1 MNNMSGELFQMCCLT
16 AAAKQALFRG
26 ADFDFKPMKYENKL
40 EFLFLPDIRQ
50 SGILKRTAK
59 DAAQWY
65 KYCVKKGLR
74 DIKLV
79 MPTEVKNRQLLGF
92 ANTSQSSI
100 ICYFKNGEIT
110 AFDPK
115 WKVDRKRKMWDILY
129 TERLLLIPFVKP
141 YGEDNSDALREVLI
155 EIADL
160 AERIDCSG
168 FAKIFEKA
176 LNILDGE
183 EMPSSPFPNIP
194 EKYLPLFCAA
204 DTADVFGA
212 MGSWNDSPPF
222 MAHEKGLDKE
232 YEELSARLLKN
243 IRLAVFYAINE
254 WR

>member
-1 MNNMSGELFQMCCLT
+1 MKGELYQMCLLT

-26 ADFDFKPMKYENKL
+26 ADFEFEPMKYENKV
-40 EFLFLPDIRQ
+40 EFLFLPNIRQ
-50 SGILKRTAK
+50 SGIPERTAK
-59 DAAQWY
+59 NAAQWY
-65 KYCVKKGLR
+65 KYCVKKGLC

-79 MPTEVKNRQLLGF
+79 MPAEVENRQLLGF

-110 AFDPK
+110 AFEPK
-115 WKVDRKRKMWDILY
+115 WDFDQKQKMWDILY
-129 TERLLLIPFVKP
+129 TERLLPIPFVKP

-160 AERIDCSG
+160 AERIDCTG
-168 FAKIFEKA
+168 FAKTFKKA

-183 EMPSSPFPNIP
+183 EMPSSPFSNIP

-212 MGSWNDSPPF
+212 MGSWNDSPPY
-222 MAHEKGLDKE
+222 MAHEKGLDAE

-243 IRLAVFYAINE
+243 IRLAVFYAVNE

>member
-1 MNNMSGELFQMCCLT
+1 MNGGLYQMCLLT

-26 ADFDFKPMKYENKL
+26 ADFEFEPLAYENKI

-50 SGILKRTAK
+50 CGILRRTAK
-59 DAAQWY
+59 NAEQWY

-74 DIKLV
+74 DIKSV
-79 MPTEVKNRQLLGF
+79 MPTEAENRQLLGF

-100 ICYFKNGEIT
+100 ICYFKNSEIT
-110 AFDPK
+110 AFEPK
-115 WKVDRKRKMWDILY
+115 WEFDQKRKMWNILY

-160 AERIDCSG
+160 AERIGCG
-168 FAKIFEKA
+168 NFAKIFERA

-183 EMPSSPFPNIP
+183 EAPASKVPLPNIP
-194 EKYLPLFCAA
+194 EKFLPLFCAA

-212 MGSWNDSPPF
+212 MGSWSDSPPF
-222 MAHEKGLDKE
+222 MAREKGLDKE

-243 IRLAVFYAINE
+243 IRLAVFYAVNE

>member
-1 MNNMSGELFQMCCLT
+1 MNGELYQMCLLT

-26 ADFDFKPMKYENKL
+26 EKFEYDPTAYENKV
-40 EFLFLPDIRQ
+40 EFLFLPNIRQ
-50 SGILKRTAK
+50 SGIFNRTASNAEK
-59 DAAQWY
+59 WY
-65 KYCVKKGLR
+65 KYLVKKGMR

-79 MPTEVKNRQLLGF
+79 MPTEVKDRRVLGF

-100 ICYFKNGEIT
+100 ICYFKNSEIT
-110 AFDPK
+110 AFDPR
-115 WKVDRKRKMWDILY
+115 WEFDQKRKMWNILY

-141 YGEDNSDALREVLI
+141 CGEDNSDAFRELLI
-155 EIADL
+155 EIEDL
-160 AERIDCSG
+160 AERIGCSG
-168 FAKIFEKA
+168 FAKIFKRA
-176 LNILDGE
+176 LNILNGE
-183 EMPSSPFPNIP
+183 ESPMSKLPLPKIP

-204 DTADVFGA
+204 DAADVFGA

-232 YEELSARLLKN
+232 YDELSARLLKN

>member
-1 MNNMSGELFQMCCLT
+1 MTGELYQMCSLT

-26 ADFDFKPMKYENKL
+26 ADFEFEPMKYENKV
-40 EFLFLPDIRQ
+40 EFLFLPNIRQ
-50 SGILKRTAK
+50 SGILNRTAK
-59 DAAQWY
+59 NAEQWY

-79 MPTEVKNRQLLGF
+79 MPTAVENRQLLGY

-100 ICYFKNGEIT
+100 ICCFKNGKST
-110 AFDPK
+110 AFEPK
-115 WKVDRKRKMWDILY
+115 WDFDQKQKMWDILY

-160 AERIDCSG
+160 AERIDCG
-168 FAKIFEKA
+168 NFARIFEKA

-183 EMPSSPFPNIP
+183 EAPSSPFPNPKIP

-204 DTADVFGA
+204 DTADLFGA

-243 IRLAVFYAINE
+243 IRLAVFYAVNE

>member
-1 MNNMSGELFQMCCLT
+1 MKGELYQMCLLT

-26 ADFDFKPMKYENKL
+26 AEFEFEPMKYENKV

-50 SGILKRTAK
+50 SGIPHRTAEN
-59 DAAQWY
+59 AAQWY

-79 MPTEVKNRQLLGF
+79 MPTEVEDRQLLGF

-100 ICYFKNGEIT
+100 ICYFKNSEII
-110 AFDPK
+110 AFEPK
-115 WKVDRKRKMWDILY
+115 WEFDQKQKMWNILY

-141 YGEDNSDALREVLI
+141 YSEDNSDAFREVLI

-160 AERIDCSG
+160 AERIDCG
-168 FAKIFEKA
+168 NFARIFEKA

-183 EMPSSPFPNIP
+183 ETLSSKISFPKIP

-222 MAHEKGLDKE
+222 MAHEKGLDAE

-243 IRLAVFYAINE
+243 IRLAVFYAVND